1 MEKRYILAFVLIAL
15 VIVAQWVFLRQIEP
29 ERSPETPPTEITGQR
44 KSATDNQPIDQVN
57 SNSLEV
63 TREIQRQWKI
73 TVRTNKYEVTL
84 DQSAVALEWKLVEY
98 LERGQADESTDSV
111 PVNLIP
117 KGAKNCLQ
125 IVLAPNTTDAILR
138 ASKALDLAH
147 WQLADSSKF
156 KTESLIA

>member
-15 VIVAQWVFLRQIEP
+15 VIVAQMVFLRQIEP

-44 KSATDNQPIDQVN
+44 KTATDNQPTDQVN

-63 TREIQRQWKI
+63 TREIQRQWEI
-73 TVRTNKYEVTL
+73 TVRTNKYEITL

-98 LERGQADESTDSV
+98 LERGQVDESTDSV

-156 KTESLIA
+156 NRTEEDR